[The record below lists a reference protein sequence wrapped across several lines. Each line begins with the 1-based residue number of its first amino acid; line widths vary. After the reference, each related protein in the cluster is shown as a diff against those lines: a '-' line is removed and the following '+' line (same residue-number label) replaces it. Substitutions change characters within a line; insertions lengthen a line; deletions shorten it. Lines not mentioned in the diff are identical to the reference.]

1 MAENADEKYMR
12 IAITL
17 ASKGRGRTSP
27 NPLVGAVIVK
37 DNRIAGQGYHE
48 KAGEP
53 HAEINA
59 ITAAGKQTQGSALYV
74 NLEPCNHHGRT
85 PPCTQAILT
94 AGIRRVVIGMPD
106 PNPDVKGGGIEFL
119 RSHGVKVECGV
130 LEKECL
136 RLNEAFIKY
145 VTEKRP
151 FVIMKA
157 AASMDGKIATRSGDA
172 RWITGERAR
181 RFVHRLRNEV
191 DAILVG
197 AGTVIKDDP
206 MLTTRLGQKRGR
218 DPLRVILDSGLK
230 IPLTARIFNLDS
242 SAQTLVATL
251 DNASDSKKRR
261 LIEKGVEIM
270 AVSTNQSGL
279 DLAELLSKLGR
290 RGILSILIEGGG
302 AVFASAIQSRL
313 VDKFYLFYAPI
324 IIGGTKAV
332 DMVGGEGVNHIA
344 GAFRLKDMK
353 TRKIGDDLLVEA
365 YPAG

>member
-1 MAENADEKYMR
+1 LAENADEKYMR
-12 IAITL
+12 IALTL

-59 ITAAGKQTQGSALYV
+59 ITAAGKRTQDSALYV

-94 AGIRRVVIGMPD
+94 AGIRRVVVGMPD

-119 RSHGVKVECGV
+119 RSHGVKVECGI

-251 DNASDSKKRR
+251 DNASDSKKRL

-290 RGILSILIEGGG
+290 KGILSILIEGGG
-302 AVFASAIQSRL
+302 TVFASAIQSRL

-344 GAFRLKDMK
+344 GAFRLKYMK

>member
-12 IAITL
+12 IALNL

-37 DNRIAGQGYHE
+37 NNRIVGQGYHK

-59 ITAAGKQTQGSALYV
+59 ITAAGKRTQGSALYV

-94 AGIRRVVIGMPD
+94 AGIRRVVVGMRD
-106 PNPDVKGGGIEFL
+106 PNPDVGGGGVEFL
-119 RSHGVKVECGV
+119 QSHGVKVEYGI

-136 RLNEAFIKY
+136 RLNEVFIKY
-145 VTEKRP
+145 VKGKRP

-172 RWITGERAR
+172 RWITGEKAR
-181 RFVHRLRNEV
+181 RFVHRMRNEV

-230 IPLTARIFNLDS
+230 VPLTARIFNLDS
-242 SAQTLVATL
+242 SAPTVVATSS
-251 DNASDSKKRR
+251 AAPESKKKR
-261 LIEKGVEIM
+261 LITKGVEVIT
-270 AVSTNQSGL
+270 VSVNQGGL
-279 DLAELLSKLGR
+279 DLTELLSKLGR
-290 RGILSILIEGGG
+290 RGILSVLIEGGG
-302 AVFASAIQSRL
+302 TVFGSAIQSRL

-332 DMVGGEGVNHIA
+332 DMVGGEGINRIA
-344 GAFRLKDMK
+344 GALRLRDMK
-353 TRKIGDDLLVEA
+353 IRKIGEDILVEA